1 MRYPPFFLW
10 LQLHEKEKS
19 QAQNGCI
26 NKLTQEAVLGR
37 AKAPGLAYR
46 KSGRRELSLPSSHTT
61 VRTGP
66 YTAVHDYCDLASTIF
81 FIGIYPIASMTP
93 FDMALCMP

>member
-1 MRYPPFFLW
+1 M
-10 LQLHEKEKS
+10 HD
-19 QAQNGCI
+19 C
-26 NKLTQEAVLGR
+26 TQEPTEKKNRIQELIFYTQVDSRIGFGPARKLPR
-37 AKAPGLAYR
+37 LAYR

>member
-1 MRYPPFFLW
+1 MRSLSIST
-10 LQLHEKEKS
+10 LQLFGPACLVYLLSDVRPTVE
-19 QAQNGCI
+19 
-26 NKLTQEAVLGR
+26 LGDS
-37 AKAPGLAYR
+37 LNQ
-46 KSGRRELSLPSSHTT
+46 SGRRELSLPSSHTT